1 MAENKLVQPIS
12 SVPISSV
19 KIGNSINSLIYLI
32 VISDPSLKTKIRK
45 FISSK
50 IDKLNYTL
58 EFRGYDITNLD
69 SNLKI
74 SNFEEL
80 LKITKDAQIP
90 IEEIYVPWQ
99 SVILVKNVSYK
110 LKNA

>member
-1 MAENKLVQPIS
+1 MVEDKLVQQ
-12 SVPISSV
+12 ISSV
-19 KIGNSINSLIYLI
+19 KTSNSTNSSIYLI
-32 VISDPSLKTKIRK
+32 VISDPSLKSKVRK
-45 FISSK
+45 FIASK

-58 EFRGYDITNLD
+58 EFRGYDVTNLD

-80 LKITKDAQIP
+80 LKLTKDAQIS

-99 SVILVKNVSYK
+99 NIILVKNLSYK